1 MNRAKPRLS
10 VLVLAG
16 GRATRMGGEKAS
28 LPVGGVPLVERV
40 LELARAVSD
49 DVVLL
54 PGDRDLDAAGV
65 TRVADAPEPDGPLG
79 ALVSGLEAVRH
90 DWCLLLPCDL
100 PFADAEVV
108 EGLRQRAAA
117 TAADAVVL
125 QDASGLQPFHGLY
138 RTHPTRSA
146 LTDWVAGGGRSLR
159 GLLERLNVEAVPAAE
174 DAPSLLD
181 VDTPA
186 DLQRARSWNPS

>member
-1 MNRAKPRLS
+1 MSPAQPRLS

-16 GRATRMGGEKAS
+16 GRATRMGGEKATV
-28 LPVGGVPLVERV
+28 PVGGVPLVERV
-40 LELARAVSD
+40 LELAHAVSD

-54 PGDRDLDAAGV
+54 PGDRELNPPDV
-65 TRVADAPEPDGPLG
+65 TLVADAPEPAGPLG
-79 ALVSGLEAVRH
+79 ALVSGLAAVRH

-100 PFADAEVV
+100 PFADAAVV

-117 TAADAVVL
+117 TRADAVVL

-138 RTHPTRSA
+138 RTNPTRSA
-146 LTDWVAGGGRSLR
+146 LTSWVAGGGRSLR
-159 GLLERLNVEAVPAAE
+159 GLLERLDVDAVPAAE
-174 DAPSLLD
+174 DEPSLLD